1 MSFPSI
7 LHKYRTQSANYQQ
20 QGERFERLIQAYLLS
35 DPMYAPMFSHV
46 WMWEEFPFRES
57 LGGTDT
63 GIDLV
68 CKTHEGGY
76 WAVQCKC
83 YGETTTI
90 DKGAVDSFLATS
102 SRKFK
107 NDKGQLTPF
116 AHRLWISTSSL
127 WGPNAEEALKN
138 QTPPVSR
145 LTSWQ
150 LESAPIDWETL
161 DKGIHGELARTD
173 KKTPRDYQEVAMAR
187 VHEGFKAADRGKMIM
202 ACGTGKT
209 FTSLCIAQQETDHN
223 GFILFLVPSIA
234 LLGQTLQA
242 WSADAHEEIKPI
254 CVCSDSRITK
264 KYSKNE
270 DQDTFGVMDLALPA
284 STNVPDVVYQMKTA
298 LRSKKKGMKVI
309 FSTYQ
314 SIDVIIEAQRQVSQ
328 GKEDGYGA
336 FDLVIC
342 DEAHRTTGVT
352 LKGSEESSFTKVHD
366 NDYIK
371 AKKRLYM
378 TATPRLYDDD
388 SKRKAEDDDAI
399 LCSMDDET
407 IYGEEFYRI
416 GFGEAVE
423 HGMLTDST
431 KTTYLMAFRT

>member
-1 MSFPSI
+1 
-7 LHKYRTQSANYQQ
+7 
-20 QGERFERLIQAYLLS
+20 
-35 DPMYAPMFSHV
+35 
-46 WMWEEFPFRES
+46 
-57 LGGTDT
+57 
-63 GIDLV
+63 
-68 CKTHEGGY
+68 
-76 WAVQCKC
+76 
-83 YGETTTI
+83 
-90 DKGAVDSFLATS
+90 
-102 SRKFK
+102 
-107 NDKGQLTPF
+107 
-116 AHRLWISTSSL
+116 
-127 WGPNAEEALKN
+127 
-138 QTPPVSR
+138 
-145 LTSWQ
+145 
-150 LESAPIDWETL
+150 
-161 DKGIHGELARTD
+161 
-173 KKTPRDYQEVAMAR
+173 
-187 VHEGFKAADRGKMIM
+187 
-202 ACGTGKT
+202 
-209 FTSLCIAQQETDHN
+209 
-223 GFILFLVPSIA
+223 
-234 LLGQTLQA
+234 
-242 WSADAHEEIKPI
+242 
-254 CVCSDSRITK
+254 
-264 KYSKNE
+264 
-270 DQDTFGVMDLALPA
+270 MDLALPA

-399 LCSMDDET
+399 LCSMDDEA

-423 HGMLTDST
+423 HGMLTDYKVLILTLTDRDWETSS
-431 KTTYLMAFRT
+431 